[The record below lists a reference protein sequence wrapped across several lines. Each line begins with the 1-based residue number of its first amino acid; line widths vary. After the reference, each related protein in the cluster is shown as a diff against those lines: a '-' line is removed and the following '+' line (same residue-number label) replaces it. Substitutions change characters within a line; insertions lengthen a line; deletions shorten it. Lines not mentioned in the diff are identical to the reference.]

1 MKTSYSKTTKQMTK
15 LVNGFVW
22 LLVTDKAKEIHAFGI
37 FELYALR
44 EDGSESLIEWRHQ
57 IDDALE
63 QGLDIGIEVG
73 HYNDITAIK
82 EKKYSF
88 NLVVNSPEYWVTING
103 FDIHYSKNYNRIF
116 VYLSYEVNDA
126 FPPYKL
132 IYSRPILN
140 MSSKTD

>member
-1 MKTSYSKTTKQMTK
+1 MTK

-37 FELYALR
+37 FALYALR
-44 EDGSESLIEWRHQ
+44 GDGSESLIEWRHQ

-73 HYNDITAIK
+73 HYNDIAAIKENVSFEFK

-88 NLVVNSPEYWVTING
+88 DLVVNSPEYWTTIDG
-103 FDIHYSKNYNRIF
+103 FDIHYSKNYNKIF

-132 IYSRPILN
+132 IYSKPIKN